1 MRGAMI
7 AIGLILIVGGVAG
20 FFGMIE
26 YPHDKEV
33 AKIGN
38 ISATVS
44 QDKTVPQWAGGIA
57 ALVGLGLVAAGAMR
71 KS

>member
-7 AIGLILIVGGVAG
+7 VIGVILIIGGVAAFLG
-20 FFGMIE
+20 KLE

-33 AKIGN
+33 ARIGS